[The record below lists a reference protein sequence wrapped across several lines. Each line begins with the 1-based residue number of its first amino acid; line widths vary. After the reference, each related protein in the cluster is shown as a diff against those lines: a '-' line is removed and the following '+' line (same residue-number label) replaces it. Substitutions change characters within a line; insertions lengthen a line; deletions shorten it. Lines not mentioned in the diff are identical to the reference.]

1 MSHPT
6 PTPTPSPSAGRDRGG
21 YHDLLLALLR
31 GGAGRAR
38 GLRVALGM
46 VLIGG
51 VLAAAVGT
59 WAFAELA
66 EAMRE
71 GATQRFDESVLRA
84 LDRLD
89 APWLEAAM
97 LEITALGNGTVVIA
111 LATVAAA
118 FLWLTRHR
126 YSAALLVAATAGALA
141 LNVLLKSYFD
151 RPRPQVVTWG
161 THVSTSSFPSGHA
174 TSAIVVY
181 ATVAYLLTRLQR
193 RPLARALTL
202 LAAGIVVLLIAASR
216 LFLGVHYPSDVAA
229 GLAIGLAWTAF
240 CMAVLEALHRFIR
253 RDAPE
258 EAVFEAPMPAD
269 AGDAAN
275 DAADAAAMNAAMNAA
290 IDAAM
295 DADARP
301 PAARPAPP
309 RARWR

>member
-1 MSHPT
+1 MPR
-6 PTPTPSPSAGRDRGG
+6 PADADRARGSTR
-21 YHDLLLALLR
+21 DLLLTLLR
-31 GGAGRAR
+31 TGAGHAR

-51 VLAAAVGT
+51 AVAAALGA

-84 LDRLD
+84 LDRMD
-89 APWLEAAM
+89 QPWLEAAM
-97 LEITALGNGTVVIA
+97 VEVTALGNGLVVIA
-111 LATVAAA
+111 LAAVAAA
-118 FLWLTRHR
+118 FLWVTRHR
-126 YSAALLVAATAGALA
+126 YSAALLVAATVGALL

-181 ATVAYLLTRLQR
+181 ATVAYLLARLQR
-193 RPLARALTL
+193 GRLARAATL
-202 LAAGIVVLLIAASR
+202 AVATAVVLLIAASR

-229 GLAIGLAWTAF
+229 GLAIGLAWAAF

-253 RDAPE
+253 RDAPAEAAYE
-258 EAVFEAPMPAD
+258 EPRPDEPG
-269 AGDAAN
+269 GD
-275 DAADAAAMNAAMNAA
+275 DG
-290 IDAAM
+290 
-295 DADARP
+295 
-301 PAARPAPP
+301 AARAVE
-309 RARWR
+309 RVARVRWR